1 MSPGLDRVSTL
12 DGGGQKAMSR
22 DPAPR
27 ATWDALIILGSNI
40 KRDGDGYRPVTY
52 DDHDK
57 FGMLA
62 GEIRIIAAVILY
74 EQSVTGVFVF
84 STGISEKTKEILG
97 PNVPSEATVYS
108 QDFLSRIR
116 SSNRPPPAVILED
129 RSVNTYSNLT
139 ECIAII
145 RRNRWKHV
153 AIMSARYHM
162 ARVQM
167 LWELAREKH
176 PVATTAV
183 FVAAEDVVTEYLPG
197 IYEAMIDAAYSS
209 PQGLRRLRNEAQGV
223 QDLRDGKYVLTEFR
237 LAHAD
242 SRGHS
247 LEESSRPSG

>member
-1 MSPGLDRVSTL
+1 
-12 DGGGQKAMSR
+12 MSR
-22 DPAPR
+22 DAAPR

-52 DDHDK
+52 DDYDT
-57 FGMLA
+57 FGMLS
-62 GEIRIIAAVILY
+62 GEIRIIAAVILH
-74 EQSVTGVFVF
+74 EQNVTSTFVF
-84 STGISEKTKEILG
+84 STGTSEKTKEILG

-116 SSNRPPPAVILED
+116 SSDRPAPAVILED

-145 RRNRWKHV
+145 RRNRWRHV

-162 ARVQM
+162 ARVQV

-183 FVAAEDVVTEYLPG
+183 FVAAEDVVTQYRPG
-197 IYEAMIDAAYSS
+197 IYEDMIQAAYGS
-209 PQGLRRLRNEAQGV
+209 PQGRKRLRNEAQGV
-223 QDLRDGKYVLTEFR
+223 QDMRDGKYVLTEFR
-237 LAHAD
+237 LPHAD
-242 SRGHS
+242 SRSHL
-247 LEESSRPSG
+247 LEESAGPS

>member
-1 MSPGLDRVSTL
+1 MSLD
-12 DGGGQKAMSR
+12 A
-22 DPAPR
+22 APR
-27 ATWDALIILGSNI
+27 ARWDALIILGSNI
-40 KRDGDGYRPVTY
+40 KRDGDGFRPVTY
-52 DDHDK
+52 DDCDT

-74 EQSVTGVFVF
+74 EENVANIFVF
-84 STGISEKTKEILG
+84 STGTSEKTKEILG

-162 ARVQM
+162 ARVQV

-183 FVAAEDVVTEYLPG
+183 FVAAEDVVTQYRPG
-197 IYEAMIDAAYSS
+197 IYEDMIQAAYGS
-209 PQGLRRLRNEAQGV
+209 PQGRRRLRNEAQGV
-223 QDLRDGKYVLTEFR
+223 QDLRDGRYVLTEFR
-237 LAHAD
+237 LPRAD
-242 SRGHS
+242 SRSHS
-247 LEESSRPSG
+247 LEESAGPS

>member
-1 MSPGLDRVSTL
+1 
-12 DGGGQKAMSR
+12 MSR
-22 DPAPR
+22 DAAYR

-52 DDHDK
+52 DDYDT

-62 GEIRIIAAVILY
+62 GEIRVIAAAILY
-74 EQSVTGVFVF
+74 EQNVTSTFVF
-84 STGISEKTKEILG
+84 STGTSEKTKEILG

-116 SSNRPPPAVILED
+116 SSDRPPPAVILED

-197 IYEAMIDAAYSS
+197 IYEDMIEAAYSS
-209 PQGLRRLRNEAQGV
+209 PQGRRRLRNEARGV
-223 QDLRDGKYVLTEFR
+223 HDMRDGKYVLAEFQLSR
-237 LAHAD
+237 AD
-242 SRGHS
+242 SRSHL
-247 LEESSRPSG
+247 LEESAGPSGGGRA

>member
-1 MSPGLDRVSTL
+1 MR
-12 DGGGQKAMSR
+12 R
-22 DPAPR
+22 DAAPR

-52 DDHDK
+52 DDYDT

-74 EQSVTGVFVF
+74 ERNVTSTFVF

-116 SSNRPPPAVILED
+116 SSDRPPPAVILED

-145 RRNRWKHV
+145 RGNRWRHV

-162 ARVQM
+162 ARVEV

-197 IYEAMIDAAYSS
+197 IYEDMIDAAYSS
-209 PQGLRRLRNEAQGV
+209 PQGQKRLKNEAQGV
-223 QDLRDGKYVLTEFR
+223 QDMRDGKYVVTEFR
-237 LAHAD
+237 LPDTD
-242 SRGHS
+242 SRRHV
-247 LEESSRPSG
+247 LEEAPRSPG

>member
-1 MSPGLDRVSTL
+1 
-12 DGGGQKAMSR
+12 MSR
-22 DPAPR
+22 DAAPR
-27 ATWDALIILGSNI
+27 ARWDALLILGSNI

-52 DDHDK
+52 DDYDT

-62 GEIRIIAAVILY
+62 GEIRIIAAVILH
-74 EQSVTGVFVF
+74 EQSMTSTFVF
-84 STGISEKTKEILG
+84 STGTSEKTKEILG

-145 RRNRWKHV
+145 RRNRWRHV

-167 LWELAREKH
+167 LWELARGKH

-197 IYEAMIDAAYSS
+197 VYEFMIEAAYCS
-209 PQGLRRLRNEAQGV
+209 PQGRRRLRNEAQGV
-223 QDLRDGKYVLTEFR
+223 QDIRDGKYVLTEFR
-237 LAHAD
+237 LPHTD
-242 SRGHS
+242 SRSHS
-247 LEESSRPSG
+247 PEESAEPSS

>member
-1 MSPGLDRVSTL
+1 
-12 DGGGQKAMSR
+12 MSR
-22 DPAPR
+22 DAAPR

-52 DDHDK
+52 DDYDT

-74 EQSVTGVFVF
+74 EQNVASTFVF

-97 PNVPSEATVYS
+97 PNVPSEATVYG

-116 SSNRPPPAVILED
+116 SSDRPAPAVILED
-129 RSVNTYSNLT
+129 RSVNMYSNLT

-162 ARVQM
+162 ARVQV

-183 FVAAEDVVTEYLPG
+183 FVAAEDVVTEYRPG
-197 IYEAMIDAAYSS
+197 IYEDMIDAAYGS
-209 PQGLRRLRNEAQGV
+209 PQGQKRLKNEAQGV
-223 QDLRDGKYVLTEFR
+223 QDMRDGRYVLTEFR
-237 LAHAD
+237 LPDTD
-242 SRGHS
+242 SRRHV
-247 LEESSRPSG
+247 LEESPRSPG

>member
-1 MSPGLDRVSTL
+1 
-12 DGGGQKAMSR
+12 MSR
-22 DPAPR
+22 DAAPR

-40 KRDGDGYRPVTY
+40 KRDSDGYRPVTY
-52 DDHDK
+52 DDYDT
-57 FGMLA
+57 FGMLS

-74 EQSVTGVFVF
+74 EQNVTSTFVF
-84 STGISEKTKEILG
+84 STGTSEKTKEILG

-162 ARVQM
+162 ARMQV

-183 FVAAEDVVTEYLPG
+183 FVAAEDVVTQYRPG
-197 IYEAMIDAAYSS
+197 IYEDMIQAAYGSL
-209 PQGLRRLRNEAQGV
+209 QGRRRLRNEAQGV
-223 QDLRDGKYVLTEFR
+223 QDLRDGRYVLTEFR
-237 LAHAD
+237 LPRAD
-242 SRGHS
+242 SRSHS
-247 LEESSRPSG
+247 REESAGPS